1 MPRRFF
7 RKFAIKRHQF
17 GDKWFL
23 SPFRHLMHDHR
34 LWSIRRKTVVPA
46 VALGI
51 FVGFMPFPGHP
62 LWASLIA
69 LARRINI
76 PIAALATFVSNPLT
90 MAPMYFFAYQF
101 GAWLIGIEAKN
112 VEMEM
117 SFDWVAHTFVN
128 IWQPM
133 LLGCVILGSTASLLS
148 YIILDLLWRS
158 SLGSYKARK
167 RRERNRKPD

>member
-7 RKFAIKRHQF
+7 RKFAVKRHQF
-17 GDKWFL
+17 GDRWFL

-51 FVGFMPFPGHP
+51 FIGFLPFPGHP

-76 PIAALATFVSNPLT
+76 PIAALSTFVSNPLT
-90 MAPMYFFAYQF
+90 MGPMYFFAYRF
-101 GAWLIGIEAKN
+101 GAWLIGIEPKN

-133 LLGCVILGSTASLLS
+133 LLGCVILGTAASLLS
-148 YIILDLLWRS
+148 YVVLDLFWRS
-158 SLGSYKARK
+158 SIGNYKARK
-167 RRERNRKPD
+167 RRERNRKI

>member
-1 MPRRFF
+1 MDHIAVGGFQHETNT
-7 RKFAIKRHQF
+7 FAPSKADFEAFAR
-17 GDKWFL
+17 GDKWPALTRGDALFE
-23 SPFRHLMHDHR
+23 
-34 LWSIRRKTVVPA
+34 A
-46 VALGI
+46 VAG
-51 FVGFMPFPGHP
+51 
-62 LWASLIA
+62 
-69 LARRINI
+69 INI

-101 GAWLIGIEAKN
+101 GAWLIGIEAEN

-133 LLGCVILGSTASLLS
+133 LLGCVILGSAASLLS

-167 RRERNRKPD
+167 RRERNRKA